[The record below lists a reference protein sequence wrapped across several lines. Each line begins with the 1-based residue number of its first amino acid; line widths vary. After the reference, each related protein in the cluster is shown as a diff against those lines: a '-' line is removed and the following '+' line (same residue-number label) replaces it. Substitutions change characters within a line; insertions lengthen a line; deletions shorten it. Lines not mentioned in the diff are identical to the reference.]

1 MIFDFTSVHDTS
13 DSIPF
18 CEGGIDSRHTHTQHM
33 HVNIHAVS
41 CRIHIPSVDSL
52 GSIHITWWIPRMAN
66 MCWSSKSNTIL
77 PKNTKKRHPASPK
90 LHTSVGPQRK
100 KTSGG
105 LERSELGLEVRW
117 FDGSIGWLDGWISR
131 FIPHEYIYLS
141 NLNILIY
148 LQSYESD
155 LDALPCW
162 DIKPCFLTVALDN
175 LMGLGKPGSR
185 HGTTASQEPFTR
197 QFPSTWWSYPK
208 PTQTSLPGHCRSE
221 TVVTWPHFWSAMF
234 PGALRFWRDGEII
247 NWWVKRWAMAK
258 HWTAH
263 AAEMT

>member
-1 MIFDFTSVHDTS
+1 
-13 DSIPF
+13 
-18 CEGGIDSRHTHTQHM
+18 M

-41 CRIHIPSVDSL
+41 TSHPWTVWAPFISHGGHPEWQICV
-52 GSIHITWWIPRMAN
+52 
-66 MCWSSKSNTIL
+66 SKPNTIL
-77 PKNTKKRHPASPK
+77 PKNTKQTHPASPK
-90 LHTSVGPQRK
+90 TSHISGSSAK

-117 FDGSIGWLDGWISR
+117 LDGSIGWLDGWIS
-131 FIPHEYIYLS
+131 IGSTYIYLYLS
-141 NLNILIY
+141 DLSILVY
-148 LQSYESD
+148 LQSYELDYLD

-162 DIKPCFLTVALDN
+162 EIPLFFKQLLWQIFISFGN
-175 LMGLGKPGSR
+175 LMGLDKPGSR
-185 HGTTASQEPFTR
+185 HVTTAKPGT
-197 QFPSTWWSYPK
+197 FPSTWWSYPK
-208 PTQTSLPGHCRSE
+208 PTQTFWPGHCRSE

-234 PGALRFWRDGEII
+234 PGALRFWRNGEII